1 MRIKDIEIYPVSIP
15 LKEPF
20 TIPLGTIENADQDME
35 HVNKF
40 VEA

>member
-1 MRIKDIEIYPVSIP
+1 MKIKNIEIHPISIS

-20 TIPLGTIENADQDME
+20 TISSGTIENADQDME